1 VALGGWRN
9 KVRNFFRNSSRSP
22 HTIESL
28 ARIPNISRHRADK
41 SKSVFI
47 GAMHMKFTSFSDSSQ
62 IPDDSNLRPK
72 SEVDGSKP
80 SDSSLANQRWES
92 EAGPRRPLESP
103 DLDLQ
108 TFSSPAEKESDSIA
122 LITLPFSEYSA
133 VFPDRMANLQFRL
146 NSTSKNPSK
155 RFLIVDLT
163 RIMYPSKLLIDMLR
177 DAAIMTIR
185 DGKNLVLI
193 GTLNGLVA
201 RAGLAELCHTVENLK
216 AAQEFCR
223 EALEE

>member
-1 VALGGWRN
+1 
-9 KVRNFFRNSSRSP
+9 
-22 HTIESL
+22 
-28 ARIPNISRHRADK
+28 
-41 SKSVFI
+41 
-47 GAMHMKFTSFSDSSQ
+47 MKFTSFYDSSQ
-62 IPDDSNLRPK
+62 IPDDSSLTPNA
-72 SEVDGSKP
+72 DGRASRP

-92 EAGPRRPLESP
+92 EGGARRPLESA

-108 TFSSPAEKESDSIA
+108 TFSSPVEKESDSIE

-185 DGKNLVLI
+185 DGRSLVLI
-193 GTLNGLVA
+193 GTLNGLVS
-201 RAGLAELCHTVENLK
+201 RAGLGELCHTVENLK
-216 AAQEFCR
+216 AAQGFCR
-223 EALEE
+223 DALKGYDAG